1 MNLFERL
8 GQPSPPVEKTNKQPR
23 KKRDSEIF
31 LKDILIN
38 GPVPTTLIV
47 ERAAT
52 HGLSKKQLTR
62 ARRRIRIVAFKE
74 TKKIHGRWF
83 WVLPPYAPEL

>member
-8 GQPSPPVEKTNKQPR
+8 DRGRPAPEPNKQPR

-47 ERAAT
+47 ERAAA

-83 WVLPPYAPEL
+83 WTLPPYTPEL